1 LSHIRKEAIKR
12 IINKLPVQK
21 DFYIEVNSQQRNH
34 DEERIC
40 GDVFLYKYINEEDR
54 VIAVLSDGMGHGVK
68 ANILATLTATMA
80 LNFTREHKE
89 VDRIAEIIMNTL
101 PVCSERKIS
110 YSTFTIVDIES
121 SGKANILEYDNPST
135 IILRSNQEFDPTW
148 KKVVLDKGKNSGKV
162 LRTCTFKP
170 GKEDRII
177 FCSDGVSQSGMGS
190 ESFPFGW
197 ERDNIASYAAS
208 LVTGESSIS
217 AVSLAGK
224 IVTMAHK
231 NDAYKAKDDISC
243 AVIYFR
249 EPRKLLICTGPPYEK
264 EKDRELGV
272 KVKNCTGKVI
282 LCGGTTADIVA
293 RELDRTIVDELI
305 FEDPELPPES
315 FLEGID
321 LVTEGIL
328 TLQKVN
334 EILKTYNNSVRLG
347 KGPADKIVRLIMES
361 DEIHFIIGT
370 RINIAHQDPTLPVD
384 LEIRRTVV
392 KRIARL
398 LEDKWLKK
406 VTFEYI

>member
-1 LSHIRKEAIKR
+1 MS
-12 IINKLPVQK
+12 K

-40 GDVFLYKYINEEDR
+40 GDVFLYRYIREEER

-101 PVCSERKIS
+101 PVCSDRKIS
-110 YSTFTIVDIES
+110 YSTFTIVDIEN
-121 SGKANILEYDNPST
+121 SGKANILEYDNPSA
-135 IILRSNQEFDPTW
+135 IILRGNKELDIQW
-148 KKVVLDKGKNSGKV
+148 KKVVLEKGKNSGKI
-162 LRTCTFKP
+162 LRTCTFMP
-170 GKEDRII
+170 EKEDRII

-190 ESFPFGW
+190 ESLPFGW
-197 ERDNIASYAAS
+197 ERDSIAVYAS
-208 LVTGESSIS
+208 QLVTSESSIS
-217 AVSLAGK
+217 AVMLAGK

-243 AVIYFR
+243 AIIYFR
-249 EPRKLLICTGPPYEK
+249 EPRKLMICTGPPFEK
-264 EKDRELGV
+264 EKDKELAA
-272 KVKNCTGKVI
+272 KVSGYKGKVI

-293 RELDRTIVDELI
+293 RELNRSIVDELI

-334 EILKTYNNSVRLG
+334 EILKTYNNSIRLG
-347 KGPADKIVRLIMES
+347 KGPADKIVKMLMES

-370 RINIAHQDPTLPVD
+370 RINIAHQDPNLPVE

-398 LEDKWLKK
+398 LEEKWLKK
-406 VTFEYI
+406 VSFEYI

>member
-1 LSHIRKEAIKR
+1 MNR
-12 IINKLPVQK
+12 
-21 DFYIEVNSQQRNH
+21 DFFIEVNSQQRNH
-34 DEERIC
+34 DGERIC
-40 GDVFLYKYINEEDR
+40 GDVFLYRYIKEEDR

-121 SGKANILEYDNPST
+121 SGKTNILEYDNPAT
-135 IILRSNQEFDPTW
+135 IILRGTDIFDPSW
-148 KKVVLDKGKNSGKV
+148 KTVTLDKGKNSGKI
-162 LRTCTFKP
+162 LKTCTFTP
-170 GKEDRII
+170 SKEDRII
-177 FCSDGVSQSGMGS
+177 FCSDGVAQSGMGS
-190 ESFPFGW
+190 EAYPFGW
-197 ERDNIASYAAS
+197 GRDEIANYASSLIKSEAS
-208 LVTGESSIS
+208 MS
-217 AVSLAGK
+217 AITLSGK

-231 NDAYKAKDDISC
+231 NDSYKAKDDISC
-243 AVIYFR
+243 ATIYFR

-264 EKDRELGV
+264 EKDRDLAI
-272 KVKNCTGKVI
+272 KVRDYNGKVI
-282 LCGGTTADIVA
+282 LSGGTTADIVA
-293 RELDRTIVDELI
+293 RELNKTIIDELI

-315 FLEGID
+315 FIEGID

-370 RINIAHQDPTLPVD
+370 RINIAHQDPNLPVD

-398 LEDKWLKK
+398 LEEKWLKK
-406 VTFEYI
+406 VSFEYI

>member
-1 LSHIRKEAIKR
+1 MNR
-12 IINKLPVQK
+12 N
-21 DFYIEVNSQQRNH
+21 FFIEVNSQQRNH
-34 DEERIC
+34 DGERIC
-40 GDVFLYKYINEEDR
+40 GDVFLYRYVKEENR

-80 LNFTREHKE
+80 INFTREHKE

-110 YSTFTIVDIES
+110 YSTFTILDIES
-121 SGKANILEYDNPST
+121 SGLVNILEYDNPSS
-135 IILRSNQEFDPTW
+135 IILRGNMIFDPSW
-148 KKVVLDKGKNSGKV
+148 KKVILQKGKHTGKI
-162 LRTCTFKP
+162 LKTCSFIP
-170 GKEDRII
+170 EKEDRII

-197 ERDNIASYAAS
+197 ERDNIANYAAS
-208 LVTGESSIS
+208 LVSGELSIS
-217 AVSLAGK
+217 AMILAGK

-231 NDAYKAKDDISC
+231 NDSYKARDDISC

-249 EPRKLLICTGPPYEK
+249 DTRKLLICTGPPYEK
-264 EKDRELGV
+264 EKDKELAT
-272 KVKNCTGKVI
+272 KVLGYKGKVI

-293 RELDRTIVDELI
+293 RELHRNIVDELI

-334 EILKTYNNSVRLG
+334 ELLKTYSNSVRLG
-347 KGPADKIVRLIMES
+347 KGPADKIVRLLMES
-361 DEIHFIIGT
+361 DEIRFVIGT

-398 LEDKWLKK
+398 LEEKWLKK
-406 VTFEYI
+406 VNFEYI

>member
-1 LSHIRKEAIKR
+1 MNR
-12 IINKLPVQK
+12 N
-21 DFYIEVNSQQRNH
+21 FYIEVNSQQRNY
-34 DEERIC
+34 DGERIC
-40 GDVFLYKYINEEDR
+40 GDVFLYKYIEEEDR

-121 SGKANILEYDNPST
+121 SGKATVLEYDNPST
-135 IILRSNQEFDPTW
+135 IVLRGNQLFDPEW
-148 KKVVLDKGKNSGKV
+148 KKVVLDKGKHSGKI
-162 LRTCTFKP
+162 LHTCTFLP
-170 GKEDRII
+170 QKEDRII

-190 ESFPFGW
+190 ELYPFGW
-197 ERDNIASYAAS
+197 ERENIASYAAS
-208 LVTGESSIS
+208 LVTNEASIS
-217 AVSLAGK
+217 AVMLAGK
-224 IVTMAHK
+224 IVSMAHK
-231 NDAYKAKDDISC
+231 NDRYKASDDISC
-243 AVIYFR
+243 ATVYFR

-264 EKDRELGV
+264 EKDKELV
-272 KVKNCTGKVI
+272 EKVTGYKGKVI

-293 RELDRTIVDELI
+293 RELNRTIVDELI
-305 FEDPELPPES
+305 FEDPDLPPES

-361 DEIHFIIGT
+361 DEIQFVIGT
-370 RINIAHQDPTLPVD
+370 RINIAHQDPTLPVE

-398 LEDKWLKK
+398 LEEKWLKN
-406 VTFEYI
+406 VGIEYI

>member
-1 LSHIRKEAIKR
+1 MYR
-12 IINKLPVQK
+12 

-34 DEERIC
+34 DGERIC
-40 GDVFLYKYINEEDR
+40 GDVFLYRYIKEEDR

-121 SGKANILEYDNPST
+121 SGKTNILEYDNPTT
-135 IILRSNQEFDPTW
+135 IILRGTDIFDPSW
-148 KKVVLDKGKNSGKV
+148 KTVTLDKGKNSGKI
-162 LRTCTFKP
+162 LKTCTFTP
-170 GKEDRII
+170 SKEDRII
-177 FCSDGVSQSGMGS
+177 FCSDGVAQSGMGS
-190 ESFPFGW
+190 EAYPFGW
-197 ERDNIASYAAS
+197 GRDEIASYASALVKSEAS
-208 LVTGESSIS
+208 MS
-217 AVSLAGK
+217 AITLSGK

-243 AVIYFR
+243 ATIYFR

-264 EKDRELGV
+264 EKDKDLAM
-272 KVKNCTGKVI
+272 KVRDYKGKVI
-282 LCGGTTADIVA
+282 LSGGTTADIVA
-293 RELDRTIVDELI
+293 RELNKVIIDELI

-315 FLEGID
+315 FIEGID

-334 EILKTYNNSVRLG
+334 EILKKYNNSVKLG

-370 RINIAHQDPTLPVD
+370 RINIAHQDPNLPVD

-398 LEDKWLKK
+398 LEEKWLKK
-406 VTFEYI
+406 VSFEYI

>member
-1 LSHIRKEAIKR
+1 VNR
-12 IINKLPVQK
+12 N
-21 DFYIEVNSQQRNH
+21 FYIEVNSQQRNH
-34 DEERIC
+34 DGERIC
-40 GDVFLYKYINEEDR
+40 GDVFLYRYIKEENR

-80 LNFTREHKE
+80 INFTREHKE

-101 PVCSERKIS
+101 PVCSDRKIS
-110 YSTFTIVDIES
+110 YSTFTIIDIES
-121 SGKANILEYDNPST
+121 SGRATILEYDNPSAVV
-135 IILRSNQEFDPTW
+135 LRGNQIFDPVW
-148 KKVVLDKGKNSGKV
+148 SRVVLEKGKNSGKV
-162 LRTCTFKP
+162 LKTCSFVP
-170 GKEDRII
+170 EKEDRII
-177 FCSDGVSQSGMGS
+177 FCSDGVSQSGMGG
-190 ESFPFGW
+190 EAFPFGW
-197 ERDNIASYAAS
+197 ERENLANYAAS
-208 LVTGESSIS
+208 LVSSEASIS
-217 AVSLAGK
+217 AMMLAGK

-231 NDAYKAKDDISC
+231 NDSYKAKDDISC
-243 AVIYFR
+243 ATIYFR
-249 EPRKLLICTGPPYEK
+249 DPRKLLICTGPPYEK
-264 EKDRELGV
+264 DKDKDLASIVFGY
-272 KVKNCTGKVI
+272 KGKVI

-293 RELDRTIVDELI
+293 RELNRTIIDELI

-361 DEIHFIIGT
+361 DEIHFVIGT
-370 RINIAHQDPTLPVD
+370 RINIAHQDPNLPVD

-398 LEDKWLKK
+398 LEEKWLKK
-406 VTFEYI
+406 VSFEYI

>member
-1 LSHIRKEAIKR
+1 MNR
-12 IINKLPVQK
+12 N
-21 DFYIEVNSQQRNH
+21 FYIEVNSQQRNH
-34 DEERIC
+34 DGERIC
-40 GDVFLYKYINEEDR
+40 GDVFLNRYIKEEDR
-54 VIAVLSDGMGHGVK
+54 VIAVLSDGMGSGVK

-101 PVCSERKIS
+101 PVCSERQIS

-121 SGKANILEYDNPST
+121 SGKVTILEYDNPST
-135 IILRSNQEFDPTW
+135 VVLRGNQIFDPSW
-148 KKVVLDKGKNSGKV
+148 KKVVLEKGKNSGKV
-162 LRTCTFKP
+162 LKTCTFIP
-170 GKEDRII
+170 EKEDRII

-190 ESFPFGW
+190 DAYPFGW
-197 ERDNIASYAAS
+197 ERDNIALYASS
-208 LVTGESSIS
+208 LVSSEASIS
-217 AVSLAGK
+217 ASMLAGK

-231 NDAYKAKDDISC
+231 NDSYKAKDDISC
-243 AVIYFR
+243 ATIYFR

-264 EKDRELGV
+264 DKDKILNS
-272 KVKNCTGKVI
+272 KVNNYNGKVI

-293 RELDRTIVDELI
+293 RESGKTIVDELI
-305 FEDPELPPES
+305 FEDPDLPPES
-315 FLEGID
+315 FLEGVD

-334 EILKTYNNSVRLG
+334 EILKTFNNSVKLG

-370 RINIAHQDPTLPVD
+370 RINIAHQDPNLPVD

-392 KRIARL
+392 KRIARI
-398 LEDKWLKK
+398 LEEKWLKN

>member
-1 LSHIRKEAIKR
+1 ME
-12 IINKLPVQK
+12 Q

-34 DEERIC
+34 DDERIC
-40 GDVFLYKYINEEDR
+40 GDVFLYRYIKEEDR
-54 VIAVLSDGMGHGVK
+54 VVAVLSDGMGHGVK
-68 ANILATLTATMA
+68 ANILATLTSTMA

-89 VDRIAEIIMNTL
+89 VDKIAEIIMNTL
-101 PVCSERKIS
+101 PVCSERKIA
-110 YSTFTIVDIES
+110 YATFTIVDIES
-121 SGKANILEYDNPST
+121 SGRTNILEYDNPPA
-135 IILRSNQEFDPTW
+135 IILRGNKEFDPSW
-148 KKVVLDKGKNSGKV
+148 KTVILNKGKHSGKI
-162 LRTCTFKP
+162 LKTCSFVP
-170 GKEDRII
+170 EKEDRII

-190 ESFPFGW
+190 EEYPFGW
-197 ERDNIASYAAS
+197 ERENIVTYASR
-208 LVTGESSIS
+208 LITGESSIS
-217 AVSLAGK
+217 ANLLAAK
-224 IVTMAHK
+224 IVTIAHK
-231 NDAYKAKDDISC
+231 NDSYKARDDISC

-264 EKDRELGV
+264 VKDIELAA
-272 KVKNCTGKVI
+272 KVKNYEGKVI
-282 LCGGTTADIVA
+282 ICGGTTADIVA
-293 RELDRTIVDELI
+293 RELNRKIVDDLI

-334 EILKTYNNSVRLG
+334 EILKTFNNSVHLG
-347 KGPADKIVRLIMES
+347 KGPADKIVKLLMES

-370 RINIAHQDPTLPVD
+370 RINIAHQDPTLPVE

-406 VTFEYI
+406 ISFEYI

>member
-1 LSHIRKEAIKR
+1 MS
-12 IINKLPVQK
+12 K

-34 DEERIC
+34 DGERIC
-40 GDVFLYKYINEEDR
+40 GDVFLYRYIREEER

-101 PVCSERKIS
+101 PICSERKIS

-135 IILRSNQEFDPTW
+135 IILRGNKELDIKW
-148 KKVVLDKGKNSGKV
+148 KKVILEKGKNSGKV
-162 LRTCTFKP
+162 LRTCTFMP
-170 GKEDRII
+170 EKEDRII

-190 ESFPFGW
+190 EPFPFGW
-197 ERDNIASYAAS
+197 ERNSIASYAEQ
-208 LVTGESSIS
+208 LVTSESSIS
-217 AVSLAGK
+217 AVMLAGK

-243 AVIYFR
+243 AIIYFR
-249 EPRKLLICTGPPYEK
+249 EPRKLMICTGPPFEK
-264 EKDRELGV
+264 EKDKELAA
-272 KVKNCTGKVI
+272 KVSGYEGKVI

-293 RELDRTIVDELI
+293 RELNRTIVDELI

-334 EILKTYNNSVRLG
+334 EILKTYNNSIRLG
-347 KGPADKIVRLIMES
+347 KGPADKIVKMLMES

-370 RINIAHQDPTLPVD
+370 RINIAHQDPNLPVE

-398 LEDKWLKK
+398 LEEKWLKK
-406 VTFEYI
+406 ISFEYI

>member
-1 LSHIRKEAIKR
+1 MNR
-12 IINKLPVQK
+12 N
-21 DFYIEVNSQQRNH
+21 FYIEVNSQQRNH
-34 DEERIC
+34 DGERIC
-40 GDVFLYKYINEEDR
+40 GDVFLYRYIKEENR

-110 YSTFTIVDIES
+110 YSTFTIIDIES
-121 SGKANILEYDNPST
+121 SGRATILEYDNPPT
-135 IILRSNQEFDPTW
+135 VLLRGTQIYDPLW
-148 KKVVLDKGKNSGKV
+148 KKVVLEKGKHSGKV
-162 LRTCTFKP
+162 LKTCSFIP
-170 GKEDRII
+170 EKEDRII

-190 ESFPFGW
+190 EAFPFGW
-197 ERDNIASYAAS
+197 ERENIANYAAS
-208 LVTGESSIS
+208 LVTSEASIS
-217 AVSLAGK
+217 AVMLAGK

-231 NDAYKAKDDISC
+231 NDSYKARDDISC
-243 AVIYFR
+243 ATIYFR
-249 EPRKLLICTGPPYEK
+249 EPRKLLICTGPPYENVKDK
-264 EKDRELGV
+264 ELAL
-272 KVKNCTGKVI
+272 KVQGYKGKVI

-293 RELDRTIVDELI
+293 RELNRAIVDELI

-334 EILKTYNNSVRLG
+334 EILKTYNNSVKLA

-361 DEIHFIIGT
+361 DEIHFVIGT
-370 RINIAHQDPTLPVD
+370 RINIAHQDPNLPVD

-398 LEDKWLKK
+398 LEEKWLKK